1 VEDKKMGI
9 IFILSGFAL
18 IMLTFV
24 IPLPNIVLVIMLAAS
39 MVFNIAG
46 VVKLMRMIRNSENKR
61 EN

>member
-1 VEDKKMGI
+1 MEDKKMGI

-46 VVKLMRMIRNSENKR
+46 VVKLMRMIKNSENKR

>member
-1 VEDKKMGI
+1 MEDKKMGI

>member
-1 VEDKKMGI
+1 VEDKKIGI

-46 VVKLMRMIRNSENKR
+46 VVKLMRMIRNSENNR

>member
-1 VEDKKMGI
+1 MGI

>member
-1 VEDKKMGI
+1 MEDKKIGI

-46 VVKLMRMIRNSENKR
+46 VVKLMRMIRNSENNR